1 MESKTNKPSIGWK
14 LLLYLSIFSAIL
26 LLVLWMLQIVFMEDF
41 YRFVRTGEAKEIAN
55 VIVRDIDS
63 GNEDK
68 IGEYMNS
75 KSLSNDV
82 SIAIAD
88 KDGGLTLF
96 STGSAG
102 TEMYRNLTVIR
113 DTLIRAITSGT
124 KTAELTDI
132 STNKGYVV
140 HLKHTADGRFVT
152 VISALRPI
160 DATVNTIKNLFLYL
174 AGFMVVASIL
184 MAWIISKKISDPLKQ
199 LNTDAVKF
207 AEGTYDVTFKGKGYK
222 EVEELSE
229 TLNYAKDEL
238 GKMETYRKE
247 LMANVSHDLRTPL
260 TLIEGYAEAMRD
272 IPGENNQENAQ
283 IIIDESRRL
292 TSLVND
298 VLDFSK
304 MSNNHEELNK
314 TTFDLAELARTETER
329 VATLVKKDGY
339 DLVFESSGE
348 VKVNADA
355 PRIKQVI
362 YNLLINAVNYSD
374 EDKSIKVSVEKAG
387 NTASFSVTD
396 HGPGI
401 KPEEK
406 NLIWERYY
414 KSKSNHKRAVTGS
427 GMGLA
432 IVRTIISAHGGTYGV
447 ESTGN
452 SGSTFW
458 FKLNC

>member
-1 MESKTNKPSIGWK
+1 MKTDMEMKTNKPSIGWK

-26 LLVLWMLQIVFMEDF
+26 LFVLWMLQIVFMEDF
-41 YRFVRTGEAKEIAN
+41 YRFVRTGEAKEIASN
-55 VIVRDIDS
+55 IVHEINT

-113 DTLIRAITSGT
+113 DTLIRAITTEAKAS
-124 KTAELTDI
+124 ELTDI

-140 HLKHTADGRFVT
+140 HLKHTDDGRFVT

-174 AGFMVVASIL
+174 AIFMIAASIL
-184 MAWIISKKISDPLKQ
+184 MAWIISKKISD
-199 LNTDAVKF
+199 AVKF
-207 AEGTYDVTFKGKGYK
+207 AEGTDDVTFKGKGYK

-272 IPGENNQENAQ
+272 IPGENNPENAQ
-283 IIIDESRRL
+283 IIIEESRRL

-314 TTFDLAELARTETER
+314 TNFDLSDLAKTETER

-339 DLVFESSGE
+339 DLTFESTE
-348 VKVNADA
+348 EIKVNADA
-355 PRIKQVI
+355 SRIKQVI
-362 YNLLINAVNYSD
+362 YNLLINAVNYSE
-374 EDKSIKVSVEKAG
+374 EDKTIRVKVERSG
-387 NTASFSVTD
+387 TTALFSVTD

-406 NLIWERYY
+406 KLIWERYY

-447 ESTGN
+447 ESMGS

-458 FKLNC
+458 FKLNCI